1 MVVKSRVIRHYVV
14 RILGTLKL
22 LNHLDIIG
30 EVEDLNSENIVSL
43 FVTYL
48 LLFNSFN
55 LLQSCI
61 TLQDAHANT
70 HVSSVSNFTR
80 CSRAARSFASSL

>member
-30 EVEDLNSENIVSL
+30 EVEDLNSENCL
-43 FVTYL
+43 FVCHIL
-48 LLFNSFN
+48 
-55 LLQSCI
+55 I
-61 TLQDAHANT
+61 A
-70 HVSSVSNFTR
+70 V
-80 CSRAARSFASSL
+80 